1 MDKPLDRH
9 VPDVIKLNTEMKS
22 PAFLLYEDEPRTDIW
37 LKLMLVGIPMIFLVL
52 GIVLL
57 FQDTA
62 SAFGMFGVTIFYAV
76 LFRVIMPQRYQVYSD
91 KVRIVLGGPF
101 AWNIPFSTIKE
112 VRPASRASAFAYN
125 GVRFATSSKGVVEIR
140 RSKGCNV
147 VISPSKKD
155 VFLEQVGTA
164 MKSAS
169 RG

>member
-1 MDKPLDRH
+1 
-9 VPDVIKLNTEMKS
+9 MKS
-22 PAFLLYEDEPRTDIW
+22 PAFLLYEDEPRTDRW
-37 LKLMLVGIPMIFLVL
+37 PKLMLTGIPAIFLVL

-76 LFRVIMPQRYQVYSD
+76 LFRLIMPRKYQVYSD

-101 AWNIPFSTIKE
+101 AWNIPFTTIRE

-125 GVRFATSSKGVVEIR
+125 GVRFATSSRGVVEIR

-147 VISPSKKD
+147 VISLSNKD
-155 VFLEQVGTA
+155 VFLEQVRTA
-164 MKSAS
+164 MKSA
-169 RG
+169 GHG